1 MGNRSRAVGDVGYVP
16 KVPFYG
22 AQVYVQKFLQV
33 AGEDA
38 EGTQVGLIF
47 AVPEDGSPKMQ
58 EMKTWYERTAPG
70 ADLDFFAILS
80 WVAADIFVTALR
92 AAGPDPTQAS
102 ILEHLNGM
110 KEYTGDGL
118 VAPINIADKKLT
130 QCFQILEVRGGAWH
144 KEIGRAHV

>member
-1 MGNRSRAVGDVGYVP
+1 
-16 KVPFYG
+16 
-22 AQVYVQKFLQV
+22 
-33 AGEDA
+33 
-38 EGTQVGLIF
+38 
-47 AVPEDGSPKMQ
+47 MQ

-130 QCFQILEVRGGAWH
+130 QCFQILELRGGAGH
-144 KEIGRAHV
+144 KIGRASCRERVCQDV

>member
-1 MGNRSRAVGDVGYVP
+1 
-16 KVPFYG
+16 
-22 AQVYVQKFLQV
+22 
-33 AGEDA
+33 
-38 EGTQVGLIF
+38 
-47 AVPEDGSPKMQ
+47 
-58 EMKTWYERTAPG
+58 MKTWYERTAPG

-130 QCFQILEVRGGAWH
+130 QCFQILEVRSEERRVG
-144 KEIGRAHV
+144 KEGVSTCRSRWSQYH

>member
-1 MGNRSRAVGDVGYVP
+1 
-16 KVPFYG
+16 
-22 AQVYVQKFLQV
+22 
-33 AGEDA
+33 
-38 EGTQVGLIF
+38 
-47 AVPEDGSPKMQ
+47 MQ

-130 QCFQILEVRGGAWH
+130 QCFQIQ
-144 KEIGRAHV
+144 IGRAHVCTPVTNAQVVCRLL